1 MKPRPAPEE
10 APDMPYA
17 EPLTPEETERRLA
30 ELPGWETAAGPDGA
44 TTLRRTYHLP
54 HLPAAIFA
62 LHIAGI
68 QAELDHHSDL
78 TLGYDT
84 LTVAV
89 TTHAAAGRLT
99 AKDFTLAARI
109 ADIAPGHSAA

>member
-1 MKPRPAPEE
+1 
-10 APDMPYA
+10 MPKA
-17 EPLTPEETERRLA
+17 EPLSAEEIDARLRR
-30 ELPGWETAAGPDGA
+30 LPGWEADVDGR
-44 TTLRRTYHLP
+44 TLRRAYRLD

-84 LTVAV
+84 LRVEI
-89 TTHAAAGRLT
+89 TTHSAGGRLT
-99 AKDFTLAARI
+99 EKDFGLADRI
-109 ADIAPGHSAA
+109 AAVAPGHGAK